1 MKYEILSAFYLY
13 INYIL
18 NLIRDTYEH
27 RVDIDGVLT
36 DLERMALDFGTKMC
50 VEENI
55 PIELNLSKYWEIE
68 KYNWTKEQEELF
80 WNKNLVPYVVESN
93 PRKFAPQILEKL
105 QEEGNKI
112 FIITARNES
121 GMPPEYEGKMQELT
135 KKWLLDNNIKYKK
148 LIFTDD
154 TNKLKNCIENNIDVM
169 VEDSPINI
177 KNISQ
182 KIKVIKFDCQYN
194 KDIDGKNILTAYSW
208 YHIYDIIRKLNTR

>member
-1 MKYEILSAFYLY
+1 MNIG
-13 INYIL
+13 
-18 NLIRDTYEH
+18 
-27 RVDIDGVLT
+27 VDIDGVLT

-112 FIITARNES
+112 FIITENQTNALREEIN
-121 GMPPEYEGKMQELT
+121 MA
-135 KKWLLDNNIKYKK
+135 DYKEPG
-148 LIFTDD
+148 
-154 TNKLKNCIENNIDVM
+154 NRC
-169 VEDSPINI
+169 
-177 KNISQ
+177 
-182 KIKVIKFDCQYN
+182 
-194 KDIDGKNILTAYSW
+194 GG
-208 YHIYDIIRKLNTR
+208 YDR

>member
-1 MKYEILSAFYLY
+1 MNIG
-13 INYIL
+13 
-18 NLIRDTYEH
+18 
-27 RVDIDGVLT
+27 VDIDGVLT

-148 LIFTDD
+148 LISMLDNDLIRNRINLQVTYQEY
-154 TNKLKNCIENNIDVM
+154 TNHKEI
-169 VEDSPINI
+169 INESI
-177 KNISQ
+177 NSGISFALELDET
-182 KIKVIKFDCQYN
+182 FDN
-194 KDIDGKNILTAYSW
+194 SFNILVLFKYVIV
-208 YHIYDIIRKLNTR
+208 YEHLDIYDALTEDKNAFGTTIITL

>member
-1 MKYEILSAFYLY
+1 MNIG
-13 INYIL
+13 
-18 NLIRDTYEH
+18 
-27 RVDIDGVLT
+27 VDIDGVLT

-135 KKWLLDNNIKYKK
+135 KKWLL
-148 LIFTDD
+148 
-154 TNKLKNCIENNIDVM
+154 ENNIDVM

>member
-1 MKYEILSAFYLY
+1 MNIG
-13 INYIL
+13 
-18 NLIRDTYEH
+18 
-27 RVDIDGVLT
+27 VDIDGVLT

-121 GMPPEYEGKMQELT
+121 GMPLEYEGKMQELT
-135 KKWLLDNNIKYKK
+135 KKWLADNNIRYEKI
-148 LIFTDD
+148 IFTDD
-154 TNKLKNCIENNIDVM
+154 SNKLNKCIENNL
-169 VEDSPINI
+169 
-177 KNISQ
+177 
-182 KIKVIKFDCQYN
+182 F
-194 KDIDGKNILTAYSW
+194 
-208 YHIYDIIRKLNTR
+208 KL

>member
-1 MKYEILSAFYLY
+1 MNIG
-13 INYIL
+13 
-18 NLIRDTYEH
+18 
-27 RVDIDGVLT
+27 VDIDGVLT

-208 YHIYDIIRKLNTR
+208 

>member
-1 MKYEILSAFYLY
+1 MNIG
-13 INYIL
+13 
-18 NLIRDTYEH
+18 
-27 RVDIDGVLT
+27 VDIDGVLT

-68 KYNWTKEQEELF
+68 KYNWTKLF

-182 KIKVIKFDCQYN
+182 KIKVIKFDC
-194 KDIDGKNILTAYSW
+194 
-208 YHIYDIIRKLNTR
+208 

>member
-1 MKYEILSAFYLY
+1 MNIG
-13 INYIL
+13 
-18 NLIRDTYEH
+18 
-27 RVDIDGVLT
+27 VDIDGVLT

-154 TNKLKNCIENNIDVM
+154 TNKLKNCIENNIDVIGM
-169 VEDSPINI
+169 AKSELEVCVEIFFVRGSKMIGRE
-177 KNISQ
+177 Q

>member
-1 MKYEILSAFYLY
+1 MNIG
-13 INYIL
+13 
-18 NLIRDTYEH
+18 
-27 RVDIDGVLT
+27 VDIDGVLT

-105 QEEGNKI
+105 QAEGNKI

>member
-1 MKYEILSAFYLY
+1 MNIG
-13 INYIL
+13 
-18 NLIRDTYEH
+18 
-27 RVDIDGVLT
+27 VDIDGVLT

-154 TNKLKNCIENNIDVM
+154 TNKLKNCIENNIDIM
-169 VEDSPINI
+169 IEDSIETCINLI
-177 KNISQ
+177 NEGIET
-182 KIKVIKFDCQYN
+182 Y
-194 KDIDGKNILTAYSW
+194 TM
-208 YHIYDIIRKLNTR
+208 NTRFNQNDLPLNRVSTWKEIYYKISFY